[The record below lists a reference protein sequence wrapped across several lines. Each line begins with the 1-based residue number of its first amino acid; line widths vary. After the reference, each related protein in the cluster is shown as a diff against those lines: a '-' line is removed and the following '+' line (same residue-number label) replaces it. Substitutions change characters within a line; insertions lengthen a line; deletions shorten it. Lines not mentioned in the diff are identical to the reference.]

1 MSEYRASRILT
12 DLFPD
17 RERWRLAGVLAMGFT
32 AAIFETLGVAS
43 VLPFMALVLDPA
55 ATERFPLLQ
64 TVASAFGMESR
75 REALLFMGGVTVA
88 MVTIGNAA
96 GALNILLQE
105 RFAARTATRLSSA
118 LFAGYLRQPYQF
130 HVHRDTASLAKVV
143 VHDVRLSVMG
153 VMVPLLFAASRCLI
167 ALGMLGL
174 LLLHDPLVAIV
185 VALVLGCAYATLF
198 RVIRARQRRWGFE
211 FNENNLMRQ
220 RICQE
225 GLGAVKELQI
235 LGRERHAIERFA
247 AATFGSAA
255 AEASTR
261 VVAHL
266 PRYILEAVAFGGI
279 LLGTLLLVAGAEAS
293 AQSVLPVLALYA
305 FAGMRL
311 LPALQQAFASA
322 ANVRFHMNMLRDV
335 HRDFVNVG
343 AGASG
348 EERAGAVPSPI
359 AFADTLRLE
368 RVSFVYP
375 NRELPAVREV
385 DLEIRP
391 NESIGLVGRTGSGKS
406 TLADLILG
414 VHEPTA
420 GRITVDGV
428 PLVGPAIRAWHRRVG
443 YVAQHVFLANA
454 SVLENIG
461 LGLGPDEIDLEA
473 ARKAATL
480 AQADEFID
488 ALPLGYATVV
498 GERGVQLS
506 GGQRQRIG
514 IARAL
519 YHDPDILVFD
529 EATGALDGLT
539 EDAVMEAIR
548 TLRRGR
554 TIILIAHRL
563 RTVEAC
569 DRIVMLEQGRVV
581 VTGAY
586 DDLMKSS
593 HDFQRL
599 VRGVRAGVAH
609 IAPVLSAAGHTG

>member
-17 RERWRLAGVLAMGFT
+17 RERWLLAGVLAMGLT
-32 AAIFETLGVAS
+32 AAVFETLGVAS
-43 VLPFMALVLDPA
+43 ILPFMALVLDPA
-55 ATERFPLLQ
+55 ATERYPLLQ
-64 TVASAFGMESR
+64 TVASAVGMESG

-118 LFAGYLRQPYQF
+118 LFAGYLRQPYRF

-143 VHDVRLSVMG
+143 VNDVRLSVMG
-153 VMVPLLFAASRCLI
+153 VMTPLLFAASRCLI
-167 ALGMLGL
+167 AIGMLGL
-174 LLLHDPLVAIV
+174 LLLHDPMVAIV
-185 VALVLGCAYATLF
+185 VALVLGCAYTALF
-198 RVIRARQRRWGFE
+198 RTIRARQRRWGFE
-211 FNENNLMRQ
+211 FNENNLLRQ
-220 RICQE
+220 RICHE

-235 LGRERHAIERFA
+235 LGREDHAIERFA
-247 AATFGSAA
+247 TATFGSAA

-279 LLGTLLLVAGAEAS
+279 LLATLLLVAGAQAT
-293 AQSVLPVLALYA
+293 AHSVLPVLALYA

-322 ANVRFHMNMLRDV
+322 ANVRFYMPMLREV
-335 HRDFVNVG
+335 HGDFLRVV
-343 AGASG
+343 AGARDD
-348 EERAGAVPSPI
+348 ERGREAPRAI
-359 AFADTLRLE
+359 AFTDRLRLE
-368 RVSFVYP
+368 RVSFVYEG
-375 NRELPAVREV
+375 RELPALHEV
-385 DLEIRP
+385 DLEVRA

-414 VHEPTA
+414 VHQPTA

-428 PLVGPAIRAWHRRVG
+428 PLVGPAIRGWHRRVG

-461 LGLGPDEIDLEA
+461 LGLAPGEIDPEA
-473 ARKAATL
+473 ARRAARL

-488 ALPLGYATVV
+488 ALPQGYATLV

-506 GGQRQRIG
+506 GGQRQRLG

-539 EDAVMEAIR
+539 EDAVMDAIR

-581 VTGAY
+581 ATGPY
-586 DDLMKSS
+586 GDLMKSS
-593 HDFQRL
+593 YDFKRL
-599 VRGVRAGVAH
+599 VLGVRAGVEDS
-609 IAPVLSAAGHTG
+609 APALSAAGDRG